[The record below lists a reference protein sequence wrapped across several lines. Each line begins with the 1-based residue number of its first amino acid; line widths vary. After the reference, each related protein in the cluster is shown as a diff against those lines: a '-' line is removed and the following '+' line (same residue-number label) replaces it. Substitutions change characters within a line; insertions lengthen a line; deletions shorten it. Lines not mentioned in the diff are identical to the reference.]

1 MIDLILHLL
10 LFASIY
16 VVLTLS
22 LNLIIGFTGQV
33 SLGHA
38 AFFGIGAYMG
48 SVMVTYMDLPY
59 ILSFFAAFCAAG
71 IVGVLLGIPTLRLK
85 DDYLAI
91 VTLGFGVIVT
101 IVILNIDYLGGP
113 DGIFGIPS
121 PVIAGN
127 KLATKLEFFI
137 FNWSVMA
144 VTILFMYRI
153 TRSRVGRALKA
164 IRDDEV
170 TAQVMGIN
178 TTKYKILAFGLGA
191 AFAGAAGSLYGS
203 YIHYIQPHDFGL
215 SASILVLCMVVIGG
229 MGSIPGSI
237 IGAFLLFLLPEFF
250 RYLPTIYKFAAEHLN
265 LTFVA
270 DYQNISAI
278 ADYQNLMYGAAL
290 VLLLIVRPQ
299 GLMGKYR
306 VK

>member
-1 MIDLILHLL
+1 MLNLALHIL

-16 VVLTLS
+16 VILTLS

-48 SVMVTYMDLPY
+48 SVMITYMDLPY
-59 ILSFFAAFCAAG
+59 ILSFFAAFFTAG
-71 IVGVLLGIPTLRLK
+71 IAGVLLGIPTLRLR

-91 VTLGFGVIVT
+91 VTLGFGVI
-101 IVILNIDYLGGP
+101 IEIIILNIDYLGGP

-121 PVIAGN
+121 PVIAGK
-127 KLATKLEFFI
+127 KLTSKLDFLI
-137 FNWSVMA
+137 FNCTIMGL
-144 VTILFMYRI
+144 TILFMYRL
-153 TRSRVGRALKA
+153 TRSRVGRALAA
-164 IRDDEV
+164 IRDDEL
-170 TAQVMGIN
+170 TAQVMGIH

-203 YIHYIQPHDFGL
+203 YIHYIQPQNFGL

-237 IGAFLLFLLPEFF
+237 IGALILFILPEIF
-250 RYLPTIYKFAAEHLN
+250 RTLSGILKS
-265 LTFVA
+265 VG
-270 DYQNISAI
+270 
-278 ADYQNLMYGAAL
+278 DYQNLMYGAAL

>member
-1 MIDLILHLL
+1 MLNLVLHIL

-16 VVLTLS
+16 VILTLS

-48 SVMVTYMDLPY
+48 SVMTTYMELPY

-71 IVGVLLGIPTLRLK
+71 VAGLLLGIPTLRLR

-91 VTLGFGVIVT
+91 VTLGFGVI
-101 IVILNIDYLGGP
+101 IEIIILNIDYLGGP
-113 DGIFGIPS
+113 DGIFGVPS
-121 PVIAGN
+121 PVIAGK
-127 KLATKLEFFI
+127 KLTSKLDFLI
-137 FNWSVMA
+137 FNWTIMGL
-144 VTILFMYRI
+144 TILFMYRL
-153 TRSRVGRALKA
+153 TRSRVGRALAA
-164 IRDDEV
+164 IRDDEL

-203 YIHYIQPHDFGL
+203 YIHYIQPQNFGL

-237 IGAFLLFLLPEFF
+237 VGALILFILPEIF
-250 RYLPTIYKFAAEHLN
+250 R
-265 LTFVA
+265 TFSG
-270 DYQNISAI
+270 IFKSF

>member
-1 MIDLILHLL
+1 
-10 LFASIY
+10 
-16 VVLTLS
+16 
-22 LNLIIGFTGQV
+22 
-33 SLGHA
+33 
-38 AFFGIGAYMG
+38 MG
-48 SVMVTYMDLPY
+48 SVMTTYLDLPY
-59 ILSFFAAFCAAG
+59 LLSFAAAFCAAG
-71 IVGVLLGIPTLRLK
+71 IAGVLLGIPTLRLR

-91 VTLGFGVIVT
+91 VTLGFGVIIE

-121 PVIAGN
+121 PVIAGK
-127 KLATKLEFFI
+127 KLTSKLDFLI
-137 FNWSVMA
+137 FNFSVMGL
-144 VTILFMYRI
+144 TILFMYRL
-153 TRSRVGRALKA
+153 TRSRVGRALA
-164 IRDDEV
+164 AVRDDET

-191 AFAGAAGSLYGS
+191 AFAGAAGSMYGS
-203 YIHYIQPHDFGL
+203 YIHYIQPQNFGL

-237 IGAFLLFLLPEFF
+237 IGAMILFILPEIF
-250 RYLPTIYKFAAEHLN
+250 RTLSGILKS
-265 LTFVA
+265 V
-270 DYQNISAI
+270 

>member
-1 MIDLILHLL
+1 MLDLVLHIL

-48 SVMVTYMDLPY
+48 SVMTTYLDLPY
-59 ILSFFAAFCAAG
+59 LLSFAAAFCTAG
-71 IVGVLLGIPTLRLK
+71 IAGVLLGIPTLRLR

-91 VTLGFGVIVT
+91 VTLGFGVIIE

-121 PVIAGN
+121 PVIAGK
-127 KLATKLEFFI
+127 KLTSKLDFLI
-137 FNWSVMA
+137 FNFSVMGL
-144 VTILFMYRI
+144 TILFMYRL
-153 TRSRVGRALKA
+153 TRSRVGRALA
-164 IRDDEV
+164 AVRDDET

-191 AFAGAAGSLYGS
+191 AFAGAAGSMYGS
-203 YIHYIQPHDFGL
+203 YIHYIQPQNFGL

-237 IGAFLLFLLPEFF
+237 IGAMILFILPEIF
-250 RYLPTIYKFAAEHLN
+250 RTLSGILKS
-265 LTFVA
+265 V
-270 DYQNISAI
+270 

>member
-1 MIDLILHLL
+1 
-10 LFASIY
+10 

-59 ILSFFAAFCAAG
+59 ILSFFAAFCVAG
-71 IVGVLLGIPTLRLK
+71 IVGVLLGIPTLRLR

-121 PVIAGN
+121 PVIAGK
-127 KLATKLEFFI
+127 KLTSKLDFFI
-137 FNWSVMA
+137 FNWSVMG
-144 VTILFMYRI
+144 VTILLMYRI

-203 YIHYIQPHDFGL
+203 YIHYIQPKDFGL

-250 RYLPTIYKFAAEHLN
+250 RYLPGILEFVAEGLN

-270 DYQNISAI
+270 DYQVFSSI